1 MPPFLRATCIILAVA
16 AGTVAQA
23 ATLVD
28 QVFENVTGS
37 PALLKAL
44 TPADR
49 QVIVSLLPIMQGPG
63 GTLIDNT
70 TCRMADRPE
79 LSVVDLRKDGQPVVF
94 ALMGNICTS
103 GMTGASL
110 NLVAKVDG
118 KWTRYV
124 DVPAIE
130 YRILRSQVNGWPEI
144 GLLGRYK
151 CIGVWQFDGKV
162 FKHARNID
170 EQGALCKE

>member
-1 MPPFLRATCIILAVA
+1 MTTLLRTTSFILAVSVCA
-16 AGTVAQA
+16 VVQA
-23 ATLVD
+23 ATLED
-28 QVFENVTGS
+28 QVFESATGA

-49 QVIVSLLPIMQGPG
+49 QVIVSLLPITRGPDG
-63 GTLIDNT
+63 KLIDNT
-70 TCRMADRPE
+70 MCRMDDRPE

-94 ALMGNICTS
+94 AVMGNICTS

-110 NLVAKVDG
+110 HLVAKVG
-118 KWTRYV
+118 GQWTRYV

-130 YRILRSQVNGWPEI
+130 YRVLRSQVNGWPEI

-151 CIGVWQFDGKV
+151 CIGVWQFDGKA
-162 FKHARNID
+162 FKHSRNID
-170 EQGALCKE
+170 ERGAVCNE

>member
-1 MPPFLRATCIILAVA
+1 MTPFFRATIVILALFAGVA
-16 AGTVAQA
+16 AQA
-23 ATLVD
+23 ATLAD

-49 QVIVSLLPIMQGPG
+49 QAIVSLLPIMQGPG

-70 TCRMADRPE
+70 TCRMEDRPE

-110 NLVAKVDG
+110 NLVAKVGG

-130 YRILRSQVNGWPEI
+130 YRVLRSQVNGWPEI
-144 GLLGRYK
+144 GLLGRSP
-151 CIGVWQFDGKV
+151 CIGVWQFDGKT
-162 FKHARNID
+162 FKHSRNID
-170 EQGALCKE
+170 ERGAVCHN

>member
-1 MPPFLRATCIILAVA
+1 MTTLIRATSFILAISACAVA
-16 AGTVAQA
+16 HA
-23 ATLVD
+23 ATLAD
-28 QVFENVTGS
+28 QVFEHVTGA

-49 QVIVSLLPIMQGPG
+49 QAIVSLLPIMQGPDG
-63 GTLIDNT
+63 KLIDNT
-70 TCRMADRPE
+70 TCRMEDRPE

-103 GMTGASL
+103 GTTGASL
-110 NLVAKVDG
+110 NLVAKVGG
-118 KWTRYV
+118 KWARYL

-130 YRILRSQVNGWPEI
+130 YRVMRSQLNGWPEI

-151 CIGVWQFDGKV
+151 CIGVWQFDGKA
-162 FKHARNID
+162 FKHSRNID
-170 EQGALCKE
+170 ERGAVCNE